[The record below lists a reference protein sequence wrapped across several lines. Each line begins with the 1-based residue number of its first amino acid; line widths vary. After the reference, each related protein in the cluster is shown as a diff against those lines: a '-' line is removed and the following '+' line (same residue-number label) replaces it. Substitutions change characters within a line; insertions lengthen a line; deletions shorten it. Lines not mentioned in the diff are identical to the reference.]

1 MCLADLAHPPVAS
14 ARASLV
20 DFSRGCWSGRPVEP
34 GNLFAAL
41 VTLCEASH
49 VPEIFFVVFGM
60 MRVVFATFACIDP
73 VPVKIP
79 KEFLPALPV
88 LG

>member
-1 MCLADLAHPPVAS
+1 MS
-14 ARASLV
+14 
-20 DFSRGCWSGRPVEP
+20 
-34 GNLFAAL
+34 
-41 VTLCEASH
+41 
-49 VPEIFFVVFGM
+49 EIFFVALGM

-73 VPVKIP
+73 APVKIP